1 MSLDRGT
8 QVGPYCIQ
16 DILGA
21 GGMGEVYRAHD
32 ARLDRDVALK
42 VLPGALAANPE
53 ALVRFERE
61 ARAVAALSHPNILAI
76 HDFGTHEGTAYAV
89 TELLEGE
96 TLRARLA
103 AGCLPPKKAAQIGA
117 DVADGLA
124 AAHDRHIAHRDLKP
138 ENIFVTSGG
147 QVKILDFG
155 LAKQI
160 LEAEGDGPAA
170 EARTD
175 LRTDPGTVMGTVGY
189 MAPEQVRGQP
199 ADLHSDIFALGCIL
213 YEMATG
219 QRAFRRDTVAETMTA
234 ILREDPPEPSDRT
247 HPVPPALDEV
257 IRHCLEK
264 RPEER
269 FQSARDLSFALRALS
284 RAQPASGSA
293 AAIATDALPVRARRP
308 RAATLAIAAGVPLLL
323 LAGVALDR
331 WADRSDASDAP
342 WARFTQLTDE
352 AGPEEAPSISPDGN
366 SIAYAS
372 RAAGTWDIYVRR
384 IGGRNATVVAG
395 DPDRDESAP
404 AFSPDGRTIAFHEA
418 DNDGGIFVVGATG
431 ESARRLTETGFHP
444 AWSPDGQS
452 IAFCQ
457 ELIIDP
463 ASRTVTSAL
472 SVVDVNSGVVRVL
485 TRGDAV
491 QPAWSPSG
499 ERLVYWNHSRGQRDL
514 LTIAA
519 AGGEAVPITDDPP
532 LDWSAVWAPDGWVY
546 FSSDRGGSFNLW
558 RVLVDETTGTVRS
571 EPEPVTTGVSAAAAM
586 PSFSADGQRLAF
598 QSSLRSENPLA
609 IPIDPA
615 TGRIGEPAYLFRRTG
630 VLRPS
635 AVSADGRWLVLDSR
649 GDRIED
655 IFVSRTDGSGIRRLT
670 DDPYLD
676 RAPVWSPDGSAVTFY
691 SNRSGSFEIWT
702 IRRDGSGL
710 TKLSNRP
717 DDSLWYPFYQPYGRR
732 IWAYLSRTRSAIT
745 FDVADSTTTEGGAEG
760 TLQPVIE
767 IDGGTLR
774 AHGISADGE
783 RLVGIALSPEGTR
796 FGVGWHD
803 LRTGNTVVSTDD
815 PQPSMPAWLPDGRQF
830 VYSTA
835 DRTLVLFDTA
845 TGRHRVL
852 GGPFDFELSLYPP
865 AVSPDGRTIFVG
877 AGQVEADIWM
887 VERE

>member
-1 MSLDRGT
+1 MSLEPGT
-8 QVGPYCIQ
+8 HLGPYRVL
-16 DILGA
+16 DKLGA
-21 GGMGEVYRAHD
+21 GGMGEVYAARD
-32 ARLDRDVALK
+32 TRLDRDVAVK
-42 VLPGALAANPE
+42 VLPGGLAADPE
-53 ALVRFERE
+53 ALARFERE

-103 AGCLPPKKAAQIGA
+103 AGALPPKKAAQIAA
-117 DVADGLA
+117 DIGRGLA

-138 ENIFVTSGG
+138 ENIFVTSDG

-155 LAKQI
+155 LAKQFV
-160 LEAEGDGPAA
+160 ETEGAA
-170 EARTD
+170 RADDSPTD
-175 LRTDPGTVMGTVGY
+175 LLTDPGTVMGTVGY

-199 ADLHSDIFALGCIL
+199 ADPRSDIFALGCIL
-213 YEMATG
+213 YELATG
-219 QRAFRRDTVAETMTA
+219 QRAFQRDTIAETMTA
-234 ILREDPPEPSDRT
+234 ILREDPPEMSDGS

-269 FQSARDLSFALRALS
+269 FQSARDLAFALRALTGTQPTS
-284 RAQPASGSA
+284 GRAAV
-293 AAIATDALPVRARRP
+293 ATGALPVRARRP
-308 RAATLAIAAGVPLLL
+308 MAATLAVAAGVPLLV
-323 LAGVALDR
+323 LAGAALGW
-331 WADRSDASDAP
+331 WAGRSDAAVRP

-352 AGPEEAPSISPDGN
+352 AGPEEAPSISPDGD

-384 IGGRNATVVAG
+384 VGGRNATVVAG

-418 DNDGGIFVVGATG
+418 DNNGGIFIVGATG
-431 ESARRLTETGFHP
+431 ESARRVTETGFHP
-444 AWSPDGQS
+444 AWSPDSRS
-452 IAFCQ
+452 IAFCEQ
-457 ELIIDP
+457 LIFDP

-472 SVVDVNSGVVRVL
+472 SVVDVNTGAIRVI
-485 TRGDAV
+485 TEGDAV

-499 ERLVYWNHSRGQRDL
+499 ERLVYWGEFGGQRDL
-514 LTIAA
+514 FTIAA
-519 AGGEAVPITDDPP
+519 AGGDPVRVTDDPP
-532 LDWSAVWAPDGWVY
+532 LDWSAAWAPDGWVY
-546 FSSDRGGSFNLW
+546 FSSDRGGAFNLW
-558 RVLVDETTGTVRS
+558 RVLVDEATGTVRS
-571 EPEPVTTGVSAAAAM
+571 EPEPVTMGVPAAAAM
-586 PSFSADGQRLAF
+586 PRFSADGRRLVF
-598 QSSLRSENPLA
+598 QSSLSHVNPLA
-609 IPIDPA
+609 IPIDPT
-615 TGRIGEPAYLFRRTG
+615 TGRIGEPAYLFRRTA

-635 AVSADGRWLVLDSR
+635 AVSADGQWLVLDSL
-649 GDRIED
+649 GDRTED

-670 DDPYLD
+670 DDRYRD

-691 SNRSGSFEIWT
+691 SNRSGSYEIWS

-717 DDSLWYPFYQPYGRR
+717 DDSLWYPFYEPDGRR
-732 IWAYLSRTRSAIT
+732 IWASLSRARSAIT

-767 IDGGTLR
+767 TDGGTLR

-783 RLVGIALSPEGTR
+783 RLVGVALSPEGTR

-803 LRTGNTVVSTDD
+803 LGTAKTVVSTAD

-845 TGRHRVL
+845 TGRRRVL
-852 GGPFDFELSLYPP
+852 GGPFDFELSLYAP

-877 AGQVEADIWM
+877 ARQVEADIWL